1 MVTIDHLY
9 YPHIIDAVFA
19 HCDPASLALMA
30 RTCREWRQ
38 RCLDRFYHISDLR
51 ILKAPNIRLATFDQD
66 YGPRVSLSSRELAL
80 LAGCRVLDI
89 TSYHV
94 TMRVWYL
101 HNLQTVRYHRGLAD
115 YPPLRAEQLVFKNEF
130 PPFRHFNRNT
140 VAERLVI
147 YFTGRI
153 EQLRW
158 YQVLPY
164 VRQLV
169 FIFEDKDDYDEE
181 DRPSTGSSNDG
192 EDDSNLDHSMPALRV
207 IKSII
212 EEALTQLIAV
222 VLVGT
227 ERWSLETFDALQLD
241 IDRVYEHYDEHLH
254 ILRPLTLSTLGTYR
268 KFVGEREWS
277 VITDWTKVLCP

>member
-9 YPHIIDAVFA
+9 YPHIIDALFTYS
-19 HCDPASLALMA
+19 DPASLAPMA
-30 RTCREWRQ
+30 KTCRAWRQ

-51 ILKAPNIRLATFDQD
+51 ILQAPNIRLATLSDLH
-66 YGPRVSLSSRELAL
+66 GTRVSLSSRELAL

-101 HNLQTVRYHRGLAD
+101 HNLQTVRYHQGLVD
-115 YPPLRAEQLVFKNEF
+115 YPPLRAGQLVFKNEL
-130 PPFRHFNRNT
+130 PPFRYRNT

-153 EQLRW
+153 EQLAW
-158 YQVLPY
+158 YNRVLPY

-169 FIFEDKDDYDEE
+169 FIFEDNDYDEE
-181 DRPSTGSSNDG
+181 DCPSTESNNDG
-192 EDDSNLDHSMPALRV
+192 QDDSNLDHSMPALRA

-212 EEALTQLIAV
+212 EEALNQPTAV

-277 VITDWTKVLCP
+277 VITDWTKMLCP